1 MYINFVNEEKKNFY
15 ISYWLLL
22 ITFLVGL
29 IIVVGGLTRLTDS
42 GLSITQWNLLSGI
55 VPPLNFEDWE
65 NLFNLYKHI
74 PEYKLLNS
82 SMTVDEFKYI
92 FWWEYIHRMLG
103 RLIGLLYIIPLLY
116 FTFKRSLTKKKI
128 ISLYFI
134 FFLICLQ
141 GLIGWY
147 MVKSGLTERTD
158 VSHYRLSI
166 HLLLAFIIFI
176 LLFWNYLNLNF
187 TSEIKRSKKIPYN
200 IPFLFLL
207 LILIQ
212 VLTGALV
219 SGLDAGQIYQSWPLM
234 NGNFFPDDS
243 TFREL
248 ISKETLNTPSQVQFL
263 HRNIAYIIFFL
274 FLCILITIFKNSEYT
289 YLRKT
294 SLIVLLFLLLQIFLG
309 VLTILSG
316 AHIVIASMHQ
326 IGSILLITSSLILV
340 FKNSKTN

>member
-1 MYINFVNEEKKNFY
+1 MLNRLIEMYINFVNEEKKNFY

-65 NLFNLYKHI
+65 NLFNLYKRI

-116 FTFKRSLTKKKI
+116 FTFKRSMTKKKI

-134 FFLICLQ
+134 FLLICLQ

-187 TSEIKRSKKIPYN
+187 TSEIKKSKKIPYN

-212 VLTGALV
+212 VL
-219 SGLDAGQIYQSWPLM
+219 
-234 NGNFFPDDS
+234 
-243 TFREL
+243 
-248 ISKETLNTPSQVQFL
+248 
-263 HRNIAYIIFFL
+263 
-274 FLCILITIFKNSEYT
+274 
-289 YLRKT
+289 
-294 SLIVLLFLLLQIFLG
+294 
-309 VLTILSG
+309 LT
-316 AHIVIASMHQ
+316 
-326 IGSILLITSSLILV
+326 
-340 FKNSKTN
+340 K